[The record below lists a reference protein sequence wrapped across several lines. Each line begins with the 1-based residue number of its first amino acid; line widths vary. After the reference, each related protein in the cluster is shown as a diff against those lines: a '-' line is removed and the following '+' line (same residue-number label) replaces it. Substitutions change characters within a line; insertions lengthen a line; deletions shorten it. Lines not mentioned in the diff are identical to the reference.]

1 MSTRANQQLG
11 QMGTLEQ
18 IGILGPMDVGA
29 SAWALGENGHQE
41 KRAPEQMGFGQM
53 SSLGKWVFGT
63 NEHEGTMGQ
72 WMFGEM
78 SILGQMGTLGPM
90 SIGIGVSGSGCWGWD
105 GEVGVLGSGMLGSGF
120 GSDGAWVRGRGKLG
134 SGGWGRG
141 VGVGGQG
148 GWGVGVGELKSRCWG
163 WGFEVGVLGPG
174 VWGVGG
180 G

>member
-63 NEHEGTMGQ
+63 NEHEGTGTMDVWDNECSGC
-72 WMFGEM
+72 WGRDVK
-78 SILGQMGTLGPM
+78 IRGVGVGGRLGSEVL
-90 SIGIGVSGSGCWGWD
+90 GSGCWGWD
-105 GEVGVLGSGMLGSGF
+105 EEVGVRMLRSGGLGSRELGLGEVGVGWLGSRCSG
-120 GSDGAWVRGRGKLG
+120 RGRLGLGGWGRVGGLG
-134 SGGWGRG
+134 SGG
-141 VGVGGQG
+141 
-148 GWGVGVGELKSRCWG
+148 
-163 WGFEVGVLGPG
+163 
-174 VWGVGG
+174 
-180 G
+180 